1 MAIDFEAEGLLDGLD
16 DAKARDGRLELLGEL
31 AEAGCTLDQ
40 LKAAVAEDRL
50 SSLPLELVFTRGLH
64 HSLADVVRE
73 TGLDEGFIRRNYL
86 ALGLPLPPFDEPAL
100 DDDDMESW
108 RMLRALFDA
117 GISED
122 QILQMA
128 RPSGRWAAQL
138 VDVLRQVFVEAFLEP
153 GDTERDFSLRLA
165 RLSEELVPTI
175 GPLTERPVRLHL
187 RERVRHDVINFTEVT
202 SGGLPDMRHVGICF
216 ADLVEFTRLSE
227 RLGPDELGQ
236 ITARL
241 ERLAGEVA
249 EPPIRLIKLIGDA
262 AMLVSPEVP
271 GVVDAAKKLVEAAE
285 QDGSLP
291 RLRAGIAA
299 GEALNRGGDWYGSPV
314 NLASRITD
322 IAEPGSVLASQA
334 VVEATTERHRWTALG
349 GRRLKGFDQE
359 VGVYLLK
366 HGAPSRSHADS

>member
-16 DAKARDGRLELLGEL
+16 DGKARDGRLELLREL
-31 AEAGCTLDQ
+31 SEAGCTLDQ

-64 HSLADVVRE
+64 HSLADVMRE

-86 ALGLPLPPFDEPAL
+86 ALGLPLPPLDEPAL
-100 DDDDMESW
+100 DDDDLESW
-108 RMLRALFDA
+108 RMLKALFDA

-122 QILQMA
+122 QVLQMA
-128 RPSGRWAAQL
+128 RPSGRFAAQL
-138 VDVLRQVFVEAFLEP
+138 VDVLRQVFVSAFLEP

-165 RLSEELVPTI
+165 RISEQLVPTI

-202 SGGLPDMRHVGICF
+202 SGGLPDMQHVGICF

-227 RLGPDELGQ
+227 RLGANELGQ

-241 ERLAGEVA
+241 ESLAGDVA
-249 EPPIRLIKLIGDA
+249 EPPIRLIKMIGDA
-262 AMLVSPEVP
+262 AMLVCPEVP
-271 GVVDAAKKLVEAAE
+271 RLVDAAEKLVEGAE
-285 QDGSLP
+285 DDGSLP

-322 IAEPGSVLASQA
+322 IAEPGSVLASQS
-334 VVEATTERHRWTALG
+334 VVDATSDNRRWTVVG
-349 GRRLKGFDQE
+349 TRRLKGIEAE
-359 VGVYLLK
+359 VSVHRLDAQD
-366 HGAPSRSHADS
+366 GA